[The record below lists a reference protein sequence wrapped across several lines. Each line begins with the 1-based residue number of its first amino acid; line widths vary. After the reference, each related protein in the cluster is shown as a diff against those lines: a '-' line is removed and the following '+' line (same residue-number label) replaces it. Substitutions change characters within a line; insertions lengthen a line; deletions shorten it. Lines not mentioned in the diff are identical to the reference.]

1 VSETIL
7 ITGFEPFGG
16 MACNPTMDIVAALH
30 GGRIDGRQI
39 VGRILPVVFE
49 GHRERLKNL
58 MDEVDPAATIGFGLD
73 VEADCIQ
80 IETRG
85 ENQADF
91 NLADNAGLVL
101 KNAGLETGGPAYRLS
116 TFPIDDIRT
125 ALDEAHIGARLSSD
139 AGRYLCNATLFHLLE
154 LAARRPQPPLCG
166 FIHVPHASEHLAMG
180 QSRADA
186 TRRPADGRAMNLD
199 IMIDAARLILRETS
213 MALRRDLAG
222 LRPYDWQQDGA
233 APQLAAR

>member
-1 VSETIL
+1 MSETIL

-16 MACNPTMDIVAALH
+16 MASNPTMDIVAALH

-39 VGRILPVVFE
+39 VGRILPVVYE

-58 MDEVDPAATIGFGLD
+58 MDEVDPAVVIGFGLD
-73 VEADCIQ
+73 VDADGIQ

-85 ENQADF
+85 VNQADF
-91 NLADNAGLVL
+91 NLADNAGVVL
-101 KNAGLETGGPAYRLS
+101 KNIGLEAGGPAHRLS
-116 TFPIDDIRT
+116 TFPVEDIRA
-125 ALDEAHIGARLSSD
+125 ALEDAHIGARLSSD

-166 FIHVPHASEHLAMG
+166 FIHVPHASEHLA
-180 QSRADA
+180 QEESRRDTAG
-186 TRRPADGRAMNLD
+186 RPAHQRAMELD

-213 MALRRDLAG
+213 MVIRRDVPG
-222 LRPYDWQQDGA
+222 LRPYDWQETA
-233 APQLAAR
+233 ATQLAAR